1 MPSKQIQPQNKT
13 RCSVCKHAN
22 VTGLR
27 TSCILLAVKPSIG
40 LWVTFSR
47 CSVTPSKFKL
57 KLNGSNSE
65 ASTQSGVALGR
76 AVSWH
81 LPLLSDKVMK
91 STVREWRKMSNFLKS
106 SNKFLSLKGKEELSS
121 QYQCLWADVASPE
134 LKGGHGFLVL
144 PMTE

>member
-1 MPSKQIQPQNKT
+1 
-13 RCSVCKHAN
+13 
-22 VTGLR
+22 
-27 TSCILLAVKPSIG
+27 
-40 LWVTFSR
+40 VTFSR